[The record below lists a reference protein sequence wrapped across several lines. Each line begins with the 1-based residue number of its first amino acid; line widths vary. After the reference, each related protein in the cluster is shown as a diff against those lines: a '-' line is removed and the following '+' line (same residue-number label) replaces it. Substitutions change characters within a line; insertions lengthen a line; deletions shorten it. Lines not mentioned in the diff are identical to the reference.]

1 MKKEGLIK
9 KKTGNSF
16 EYDFFLS
23 LYKKLPNDENVITIL
38 AELHTRY
45 ENFNDG
51 LILDRK
57 LVLLKPTDP
66 IAHYNLACSLSLK
79 KKYSES
85 IKSLNKA
92 IALGFSDFSLMF
104 NDNDLSGLR
113 DTDFFLLLKQNLDT
127 S

>member
-9 KKTGNSF
+9 KKTGKSF

-23 LYKKLPNDENVITIL
+23 LYKKLPNDKNVITIL

-45 ENFNDG
+45 GNFDDG

>member
-9 KKTGNSF
+9 KKTGKSF

-45 ENFNDG
+45 GNLNDG

-113 DTDFFLLLKQNLDT
+113 DTDFFLLLKQNLNT

>member
-113 DTDFFLLLKQNLDT
+113 DTDLFLSFKQNLNT